1 MVMNKEEYAEM
12 MYQLFISIAVKMLKN
27 HIINKEEF
35 EEMNCILLE
44 KYHPFIGELF
54 SLNDLIY

>member
-1 MVMNKEEYAEM
+1 MNKKEHAEM
-12 MYQLFISIAVKMLKN
+12 MYQLSISIAVKMLKN

-35 EEMNCILLE
+35 EEINCILLE

>member
-1 MVMNKEEYAEM
+1 MVMNKDASAEIM
-12 MYQLFISIAVKMLKN
+12 DQLSISIAIKMLKN
-27 HIINKEEF
+27 SLINKEEF

-54 SLNDLIY
+54 SLNYLIY

>member
-1 MVMNKEEYAEM
+1 MVMNKEEHAEM
-12 MYQLFISIAVKMLKN
+12 MYQLSISIAVKMLKN

-44 KYHPFIGELF
+44 KYHPFIGSF
-54 SLNDLIY
+54 FH

>member
-1 MVMNKEEYAEM
+1 MNKEGHSEM
-12 MYQLFISIAVKMLKN
+12 MYQLSISIAVKMLKS

>member
-1 MVMNKEEYAEM
+1 MVMNKEEHAEM
-12 MYQLFISIAVKMLKN
+12 MYQLSVSIAVKMLKN

-35 EEMNCILLE
+35 EEINCILLE

-54 SLNDLIY
+54 SLNDLIN

>member
-1 MVMNKEEYAEM
+1 MVMSKEEHAEM
-12 MYQLFISIAVKMLKN
+12 MYQLSISIAVKMLKN

-35 EEMNCILLE
+35 EKMNCILLE
-44 KYHPFIGELF
+44 KYHPFIGGLF

>member
-1 MVMNKEEYAEM
+1 MNKEERSEI
-12 MYQLFISIAVKMLKN
+12 MYQLSISIAIKMLKN